1 MIPRSRNAE
10 AVAKIEALDTTIFSI
25 QPAHYSDRTSF
36 LRVQRL
42 IRLLKPGYAY
52 LEIGFDMGGSLL
64 PHLLDPNCAAAVSI
78 DPRPA
83 LQPDERGIDFHYVG
97 NSTAGMLAELGK
109 HVTPA
114 ELGKLITFADDASAI
129 DPAQLGLQA
138 DLVLIDGEHT
148 NLAAFSDFLA
158 VLPMIAA
165 DAIVTFHDAN
175 LVGDTIQ
182 IIQRFLAQRQTP
194 YSLTILPSCVAV
206 FGFGR
211 FRGPLEAELGS
222 FAEPTAAYF
231 ATARRQLHQAVAEAV
246 IGRNTGLRGRSIA
259 DLITWVAE
267 AEDRLAT
274 PGDRAAAEVL
284 RLQRALDQAEATK
297 AEMRRQIEAYGQSTS
312 WKITAPLRAAASLLT
327 HRRFPVQ
334 VPNPIAWS
342 DPTGSDKHYW
352 HRYSQFYRRHFEA
365 LGQVST
371 ILEFGVFKGTSIRWL
386 RQMFP
391 NAEIFAVDILPL
403 QPEWPTGAGI
413 NYLTADQN
421 DRAGI
426 ARLLQG
432 LHRNFDL
439 VIEDGSHIPQHQ
451 AACLAV
457 TFPLVRSGGLYILE
471 DLQTSHPQHPF
482 YRENCVPGTPDSLN
496 LLLWVE
502 HLRATG
508 QSLNPD
514 DAERLSAPGLLTPI
528 DVRQL
533 AETIAEVDIYRRTT
547 LPLRCYACGTDNFD
561 VVTLTCRCGTNL
573 DIIGAESMTAALRRT
588 A

>member
-1 MIPRSRNAE
+1 MIPRSRHAA
-10 AVAKIEALDTTIFSI
+10 AVSKIEALDTTIFSI
-25 QPAHYSDRTSF
+25 QPAQYSDRTSF
-36 LRVQRL
+36 LRVQKL

-52 LEIGFDMGGSLL
+52 LEIGSDIGGSLL
-64 PHLLDPNCAAAVSI
+64 PHLLDPNCAAAMSI

-83 LQPDERGIDFHYVG
+83 LQRDERGIDFHYVG

-114 ELGKLITFADDASAI
+114 ELNKLTTFEDDASAI
-129 DPAQLGLQA
+129 DPVQLGLQA

-182 IIQRFLAQRQTP
+182 IIQRFLAHRQTP
-194 YSLTILPSCVAV
+194 YSLAILPSCVAV

-211 FRGPLEAELGS
+211 FLGPLEAELRP
-222 FAEPTAAYF
+222 FAEPTGAYF
-231 ATARRQLHQAVAEAV
+231 AAARRQLHQVVAEAV
-246 IGRNTGLRGRSIA
+246 IGQNEGFGGRSIA
-259 DLITWVAE
+259 ELTTWVAE
-267 AEDRLAT
+267 AEDRPA
-274 PGDRAAAEVL
+274 PPAFGAAEEIL
-284 RLQRALDQAEATK
+284 RLQQALDRADTIK
-297 AEMRRQIEAYGQSTS
+297 AAMQLQIEAYGESTS

-327 HRRFPVQ
+327 HRRPSVQ
-334 VPNPIAWS
+334 VPTPITWS
-342 DPTGSDKHYW
+342 DPTDSDKHYW
-352 HRYSQFYRRHFEA
+352 HRYSPFYRRHFEA
-365 LGQVST
+365 LGPVST
-371 ILEFGVFKGTSIRWL
+371 ILEFGIFKGASIRWL
-386 RQMFP
+386 REMFP

-426 ARLLQG
+426 AQLLQG
-432 LHRNFDL
+432 LQRNFDL

-451 AACLAV
+451 ASCLAV
-457 TFPLVRSGGLYILE
+457 TFPLVRSGGLYMLE
-471 DLQTSHPQHPF
+471 DLQTSHPQHPV
-482 YRENCVPGTPDSLN
+482 YQANCAPGTPDALH
-496 LLLWVE
+496 LLLWLE

-508 QSLNPD
+508 KSLHPD
-514 DAERLSAPGLLTPI
+514 DAERLSAPGLLTPT

-533 AETIAEVDIYRRTT
+533 SETLADVDIYRRTT

-561 VVTLTCRCGTNL
+561 VVSLTCRCGTNI
-573 DIIGAESMTAALRRT
+573 DIIGAESMTAALRRS